1 MAKDIQTI
9 DNDND
14 NLGPVPEIFKNRT
27 IDTSDFTSGLQPSFP
42 VVNIRGGRWGI
53 RFGGQTTQFTEAD
66 PRAGGAQTPVTHL
79 DVIIAAAQ
87 TGISKSYY
95 EGDFDPNSTEP
106 PTCWS
111 ADGIRP
117 DDTVQKKQNPVCGT
131 CKQNERGSKT
141 VGDKKLKA
149 CTDIKRV
156 AVVRQEEIDNPLGPI
171 LLRVMPGSQSNYRT
185 YVQWLAG
192 RHRAPFMVVT
202 RMTFDTEESFP
213 KIKFQALRGLTEKEA
228 AEVEQVLDHP
238 MLNSVL
244 VGKDQA
250 AFIDP
255 EQDEQDPAGGLPP
268 TGGLPPADTPAK
280 PGWEKTATVVKST
293 PEPERKVT
301 SYVAQP
307 MNLKPD
313 ALEILAAEKQELAR
327 LRAENEALKAKPEPE
342 AKPEPKPEPK
352 PVLTPEQMEL
362 AKLRAENEA
371 LKQGK
376 PRGRPRSK
384 PVGPPTGSVTTP
396 SNGSGEAETSAGK
409 LSNDLD
415 SMIDKLAPKAP

>member
-1 MAKDIQTI
+1 MAKEIQTI
-9 DNDND
+9 DND

-111 ADGIRP
+111 ANGNYP
-117 DDTVQKKQNPVCGT
+117 DDTVQKKQNPTCGT
-131 CKQNERGSKT
+131 CPQNQRGSKI

-268 TGGLPPADTPAK
+268 TGGLPPADSPAK
-280 PGWEKTATVVKST
+280 PGWEKTATVIT
-293 PEPERKVT
+293 PPT
-301 SYVAQP
+301 PPS
-307 MNLKPD
+307 
-313 ALEILAAEKQELAR
+313 
-327 LRAENEALKAKPEPE
+327 
-342 AKPEPKPEPK
+342 KPEPKPEPK
-352 PVLTPEQMEL
+352 PALTPEQQKIADLEAQLAAAKAPKPEPKPEPVLTPEQLKIREL
-362 AKLRAENEA
+362 EA
-371 LKQGK
+371 QLAATKTAPK
-376 PRGRPRSK
+376 TRGRPRTT
-384 PVGPPTGSVTTP
+384 PVGPPTGSVTAP
-396 SNGSGEAETSAGK
+396 SNGSGEAETSSGK